1 MLSAGEVGKAAL
13 TTVAQLT
20 GYQPEAVTGI
30 EWDGDCWQVTVDVLE
45 LRRVPNTTDVLASYA
60 VALDEHGKLR
70 SYRRTRRFERGQ
82 TGEQ

>member
-70 SYRRTRRFERGQ
+70 GYRRTRRFERGQ